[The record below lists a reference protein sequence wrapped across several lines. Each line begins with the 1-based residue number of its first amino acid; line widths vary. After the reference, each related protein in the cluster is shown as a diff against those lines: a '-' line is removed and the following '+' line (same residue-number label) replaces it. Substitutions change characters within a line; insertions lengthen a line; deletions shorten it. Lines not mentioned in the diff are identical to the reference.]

1 MFKEEDVKIKKDKS
15 ELLYDGLYKIK
26 KAEKEIA
33 GRKYSG
39 EVLKK
44 GDTVAGIVYDTK
56 TKKYIFIEEYKLA
69 ANGVTIEVLQGSIEG
84 SEKAEQTM
92 KRLVTE
98 RTGYKVDSVSFL
110 TSYYVDTVGSDEI
123 CFLYYVE
130 VSSTVIDDLEF
141 NGYKVLE
148 VEKLGLGGKLFIK
161 DPINLMSLDTDKDKE
176 NDVIPPFQ
184 CVDVK
189 TLTAIMWVENNNV
202 LKEVAQTITNSKIRS
217 L

>member
-1 MFKEEDVKIKKDKS
+1 MSKKENEVLVEDKPK
-15 ELLYDGLYKIK
+15 LLYDGLYKIK
-26 KAEKEIA
+26 KIEKEIT
-33 GRKYSG
+33 GRKFSG
-39 EVLKK
+39 EVLEK

-69 ANGVTIEVLQGSIEG
+69 ANGVTIEIIQGSIEE
-84 SEKAEQTM
+84 SEKAEQSM

-98 RTGYKVDSVSFL
+98 RTGYKVDNVSFL
-110 TSYYVDTVGSDEI
+110 TSYYVDTIGSDEI
-123 CFLYYVE
+123 CFLYYIE
-130 VSSTVIDDLEF
+130 VSSHVIDDLEF

-148 VEKLGLGGKLFIK
+148 VERLGLGGKLFIK

-189 TLTAIMWVENNNV
+189 TLTAVMWVENNNV
-202 LKEVAQTITNSKIRS
+202 LREVAQTITNSKIRS